1 MAHGGRYDLVDGD
14 PGPHKDPSL
23 VASPQ
28 DSHEAGVH
36 DDLAHVVGTGYI
48 FEQRSLWYRVSVGV
62 LDLEIRKYLV
72 SF

>member
-14 PGPHKDPSL
+14 PGPNKDPSL

-48 FEQRSLWYRVSVGV
+48 FEQ
-62 LDLEIRKYLV
+62 
-72 SF
+72 